1 MAPGHSAYEVF
12 AEALIAQ
19 DRGDVR
25 ATTYD
30 VRTEWREMDRV
41 GRAQSMIKRVRIGDK
56 FW

>member
-1 MAPGHSAYEVF
+1 VAPGHSAYEVF

-19 DRGDVR
+19 DRGDVSV
-25 ATTYD
+25 ATYD
-30 VRTEWREMDRV
+30 VGTERREMDRV